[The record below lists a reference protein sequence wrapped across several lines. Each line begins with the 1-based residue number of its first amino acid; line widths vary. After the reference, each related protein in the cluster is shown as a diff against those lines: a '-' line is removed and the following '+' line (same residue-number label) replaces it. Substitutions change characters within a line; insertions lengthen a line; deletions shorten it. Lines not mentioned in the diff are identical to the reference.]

1 MTKTTLLLS
10 VAICLTMP
18 LAANAQ
24 DAAAPAPP
32 AAAPSQS
39 APQPAAQAP
48 GEGEII
54 VTATRR
60 ADRLSNV
67 PIAIS
72 VVTAASLQN
81 SGATDIRQ
89 LNQLSPSL
97 LVSSTSSEST
107 GGVARIRGIG
117 TVGDN
122 PGLESS
128 VGTFIDGVYRSRSG
142 VALTELGAVE
152 RIEVLRGPQG
162 TLFGRNTSAGLI
174 NIVTEKPA
182 FETAGSADFSYGN
195 YDYYRGEFGITGP
208 ILGGDKLAARLDG
221 VYVNRKGFNK
231 DVYTG
236 KRSNDRDR
244 FLVRGQLLFRPTEN
258 LNIRLIGDYAERKE
272 QCCSAVYQPLKD
284 FVRDPATAPGSIG
297 NVSLTPAALAAY
309 ERSLKD
315 SSGNPV
321 ILNDSGSR
329 DVSISPGRDY
339 HSNVIDWGGS
349 GEVNLALGSL
359 NLTSITAYRLYQ
371 TKRGQDADYNNL
383 DLLYRQNFKQQFR
396 TFSQELRAQGEAF
409 KGRLNYLVGGY
420 FANEDLYLRDDL
432 HGGSQLTGF
441 ANALVALGVP
451 SLAPFNGLPG
461 GIYGNLPSVVGAQLG
476 ANPLTRPFAGLFAS
490 QVASINLNN
499 SGELDNYHQNSR
511 NFAIFTHNQI
521 KILPTVTL
529 TLGARYTNEEKT
541 LDAVLTQDGNACAS
555 LLNSIAK
562 VRGVPANSGLPPS
575 LQPVLTQIAGSVAGT
590 LGALAALPCASN
602 LSAPIN
608 GTYNKKKKEDRFT
621 GTAVLSWKPVDSL
634 LLYGSYS
641 RGYKAGGFNLDRAPL
656 SRTAPDLSQLIFEP
670 ETVDAYEVGLK
681 FSKRRFNFSAAVF
694 REDLSDFQLNT
705 FNGISF
711 VVVNVESC
719 KSALSAPA
727 PGQLFGSCAAGQTRS
742 GVRSEGFELE
752 AGFRPARTVSI
763 NAGLTYADTTYR
775 SQLTAL
781 GGAALT
787 NPFFELPGR
796 HISNA
801 PQYTATG
808 AVAFT
813 PDIPG
818 TNLSALFYI
827 DTRLQSDINT
837 GSDLAPPKKQDGY
850 VLANARVGLR
860 GPAQRWSVE
869 FWGQNIFNESYTQVA
884 FDAPLQG
891 SVTGGRVLDIP
902 AGTTYAANRSSNLYG
917 RFLGEPRTFGV
928 TLRTKF

>member
-1 MTKTTLLLS
+1 MTKSALLLT
-10 VAICLTMP
+10 VALCVG
-18 LAANAQ
+18 AVSAHAQ
-24 DAAAPAPP
+24 DTTSTTTGAQVPN
-32 AAAPSQS
+32 QTS
-39 APQPAAQAP
+39 AQQTGQGPI
-48 GEGEII
+48 EGDII

-60 ADRLSNV
+60 ADRVSNV

-72 VVTAASLQN
+72 VVTTASLQN

-162 TLFGRNTSAGLI
+162 TLFGRNTSAGLL
-174 NIVTEKPA
+174 NIITLKPS
-182 FETAGSADFSYGN
+182 FETAGDASFSYGN

-221 VYVNRKGFNK
+221 VYVNRKGFNR

-236 KRSNDRDR
+236 MRSNDRDR
-244 FLVRGQLLFRPTEN
+244 FLVRGQLLSRPNEDIT
-258 LNIRLIGDYAERKE
+258 IRLIGDYAERKE
-272 QCCSAVYQPLKD
+272 QCCSAVFQPLND
-284 FVRDPATAPGSIG
+284 YVRDPTTPTGSIG
-297 NVSLTPAALAAY
+297 IVTQTPAALAAY

-315 SSGNPV
+315 PAGNPV
-321 ILNDSGSR
+321 VLNDSGSR
-329 DVSISPGRDY
+329 DVATTPGRDY

-349 GEVNLALGSL
+349 GEIDWNLGKV

-371 TKRGQDADYNNL
+371 TKRGQDADYTNL
-383 DLLYRQNFKQQFR
+383 DLLYRSNFKQQFR
-396 TFSQELRAQGEAF
+396 TFSQELRAQGELF
-409 KGRLNYLVGGY
+409 KGRVNFLVGGY

-432 HGGSQLTGF
+432 HAGSQLNGF
-441 ANALVALGVP
+441 ANALVGFSVP
-451 SLAPFNGLPG
+451 SLAPFNAIPN
-461 GIYGNLPSVVGAQLG
+461 GIYGNLPTVVGAVLG
-476 ANPLTRPFAGLFAS
+476 ANPATRPYAGLFAS
-490 QVASINLNN
+490 QVAGINLSNG
-499 SGELDNYHQNSR
+499 GENDNYHQNSR

-521 KILPTVTL
+521 KIVPTVTL

-541 LDAVLTQDGNACAS
+541 LDATLTQDGNACAS
-555 LLNSIAK
+555 LLQSIAN
-562 VRGVPANSGLPPS
+562 VRGVGAANPGLAP
-575 LQPVLTQIAGSVAGT
+575 IANSVAGT
-590 LGALAALPCASN
+590 LTALAALPCASN
-602 LSAPIN
+602 ISAPLT
-608 GTYNKKKKEDRFT
+608 GSYSKKKKEDRFT

-634 LLYGSYS
+634 LLYSSYS

-656 SRTAPDLSQLIFEP
+656 SRTSPDLSQLIFQP
-670 ETVDAYEVGLK
+670 ETVDAYEAGLK
-681 FSKRRFNFSAAVF
+681 FSKPKFSFSAALF

-719 KSALSAPA
+719 KSALSTPA
-727 PGQLFGSCAAGQTRS
+727 AGQLFGSCAAGQTRS

-752 AGFRPARTVSI
+752 ASFRPARSLSF
-763 NAGLTYADTTYR
+763 NAGLTYADTKYR

-781 GGAALT
+781 SGAALS
-787 NPFFELPGR
+787 NPFFELPGNR
-796 HISNA
+796 LSNA
-801 PQYTATG
+801 PQYTATS
-808 AVAFT
+808 AVTFT
-813 PDIPG
+813 PEIPG
-818 TNLSALFYI
+818 TNMSALFYV
-827 DTRLQSDINT
+827 DTRLQSAINT
-837 GSDLAPPKKQDGY
+837 GSDLAPSKLQGAF
-850 VLANARVGLR
+850 VLTNARVGLR
-860 GPAQRWSVE
+860 GPSQRWSVE
-869 FWGQNIFNESYTQVA
+869 FWGQNIFNTVDTQVA

-891 SVTGGRVLDIP
+891 SVTGGRVLNLP
-902 AGTTYAANRSSNLYG
+902 AGTTFAANRSSNLYG